1 MCQQRMACTV
11 DTFLENKSW
20 EKEAKIEKKKK
31 PTTSF
36 IHFPLHSIQNWYCNC
51 SDAFAY
57 IYVKRCRKKRMD
69 SVAKKMDI
77 YKPREADRDGES
89 DRQSEGIIYRNG
101 RMKVTTLRLAQMEC
115 VW

>member
-1 MCQQRMACTV
+1 
-11 DTFLENKSW
+11 
-20 EKEAKIEKKKK
+20 
-31 PTTSF
+31 
-36 IHFPLHSIQNWYCNC
+36 
-51 SDAFAY
+51 
-57 IYVKRCRKKRMD
+57 MD